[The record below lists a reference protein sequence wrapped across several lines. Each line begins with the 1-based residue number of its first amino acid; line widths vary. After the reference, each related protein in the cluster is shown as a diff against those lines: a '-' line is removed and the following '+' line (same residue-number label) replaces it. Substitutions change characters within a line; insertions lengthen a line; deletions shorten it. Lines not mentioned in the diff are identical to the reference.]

1 MSAVILILPHHPDHD
16 PLNLDLIGI
25 DENRLHRRVRRM
37 QADLAAHLA
46 VELLQGDVRS
56 AQQRDDH
63 LAVVHGLAVFDDD
76 EIAIPNLL
84 VDHGVAA
91 HAQHVGIALTDKIF
105 RDGKG
110 LVRSDGFNGQP
121 GRDVSQ
127 QWQLDRAPTRACRDH
142 FNRAAAIPRA
152 LDEALFLKIGEVFV
166 HCGER
171 RQAEAAPDFFQTRRV
186 PMLSDELGQVVQDLA
201 LAFGQ
206 WKHRVLA
213 SAGAFAPQAKAI
225 YAKGRRRSITASPRV
240 SPPVVAHRLLPT
252 TRYAR
257 TKEEPTQWQTEIT
270 TMIATST
277 TIANARAATT
287 SRENDLTASGN
298 ARPRATGARGIE
310 IRASAGRSVAAS
322 MRCDPGL
329 ATTTRG
335 GDRKEMSTEGGSHR
349 DLGENSRNR
358 AAAGWPIVPGAR
370 AGGAIPSGRAARPTV
385 KRQRSAA

>member
-1 MSAVILILPHHPDHD
+1 MSAVILILPHHPDHN

-25 DENRLHRRVRRM
+25 DENRLHRRVRRL
-37 QADLAAHLA
+37 QADLAANLA

-63 LAVVHGLAVFDDD
+63 LAVVRGLAVFDDD

-166 HCGER
+166 HCRER

-240 SPPVVAHRLLPT
+240 SAAGRGAPIAPDDALRPNKGGPHAMADRNYYDDRDFYDDRERSRGYDEPRERFDRERERSPESNWSERNRDSSERGPISRGVDEVRSWFGDDDARRRSERDEYRGRLTP
-252 TRYAR
+252 RPR
-257 TKEEPTQWQTEIT
+257 GEFEEQGRSGMADRPWGEGGRRDPEWSRGSFDRE
-270 TMIATST
+270 TST
-277 TIANARAATT
+277 
-287 SRENDLTASGN
+287 
-298 ARPRATGARGIE
+298 
-310 IRASAGRSVAAS
+310 
-322 MRCDPGL
+322 
-329 ATTTRG
+329 
-335 GDRKEMSTEGGSHR
+335 
-349 DLGENSRNR
+349 
-358 AAAGWPIVPGAR
+358 
-370 AGGAIPSGRAARPTV
+370 
-385 KRQRSAA
+385 Q